1 MAYSKEEVESF
12 KNTII
17 IGLGDGKSLLQIL
30 KQNKMPSRPTV
41 YTWLNDAHPDFDE
54 VFFNNYVRVREES
67 GDYDAEKVPDIVEQ
81 MLSGEITPEQA
92 RVAIDAYKWSAG
104 VKKPKKYGKS
114 VDLTTKGESINQPQI
129 QRVRVVVKEK

>member
-12 KNTII
+12 KDTII
-17 IGLGDGKSLLQIL
+17 TGLGNGESLLQIL

-41 YTWLNDAHPDFDE
+41 YTWLNYAHPDFDE

-67 GDYDAEKVPDIVEQ
+67 GDYDAEKVPDIVDQ
-81 MLSGEITPEQA
+81 MLKGGITPEQA
-92 RVAIDAYKWSAG
+92 RVAIDAYKWTAG

-114 VDLTTKGESINQPQI
+114 VDLTTNGKDLIISFED
-129 QRVRVVVKEK
+129 

>member
-1 MAYSKEEVESF
+1 MRKFTKEEVDGF

-30 KQNKMPSRPTV
+30 KQNKNKMPSRPTV

-67 GDYDAEKVPDIVEQ
+67 GDYDAEKVPDIVNQ
-81 MLSGEITPEQA
+81 MLAGEITPEQA

-114 VDLTTKGESINQPQI
+114 VDLTTNGKDLIINF
-129 QRVRVVVKEK
+129 ED

>member
-1 MAYSKEEVESF
+1 MSKFTKEEVDGF

-30 KQNKMPSRPTV
+30 KQNKNKMPSRPTV

-67 GDYDAEKVPDIVEQ
+67 GDYDAEKVSDIVDQ
-81 MLSGEITPEQA
+81 MLAGEITPEQA

-114 VDLTTKGESINQPQI
+114 VDLTTNGKDLIINF
-129 QRVRVVVKEK
+129 ED